1 MVRIVIDILLAI
13 GVFFT
18 FVGVL
23 GVHRMPDVFGRL
35 QASTCIAT
43 MGTLSVVLAGV
54 ISAVANGSEPMTY
67 IKLAILLLLVM
78 GTNPVSNHALCKA
91 AYKLGVKPAKELVI
105 DDYKEDDPE

>member
-1 MVRIVIDILLAI
+1 MIRIIIDILLLLGI
-13 GVFFT
+13 FFT

-23 GVHRMPDVFGRL
+23 GVNRMPDVFGRL

-54 ISAVANGSEPMTY
+54 IYAIVNSHEAITY
-67 IKLAILLLLVM
+67 IKLAIILLLVM
-78 GTNPVSNHALCKA
+78 GTNPISNHALCKG
-91 AYKLGVKPAKELVI
+91 AYKMGVKPAKELVL

>member
-1 MVRIVIDILLAI
+1 MVRIVIDLLLAI

-54 ISAVANGSEPMTY
+54 IYAVVSGSEPMAY
-67 IKLAILLLLVM
+67 VKLAILLLLVM

-91 AYKLGVKPAKELVI
+91 AYKMGVKPAKELVI
-105 DDYKEDDPE
+105 DDYKEDNPE

>member
-1 MVRIVIDILLAI
+1 MVRIVIDILLVI

-43 MGTLSVVLAGV
+43 MGTLSVVLSGV
-54 ISAVANGSEPMTY
+54 IYGVSSGSEPMTY
-67 IKLAILLLLVM
+67 IKLAIILLLVM

-91 AYKLGVKPAKELVI
+91 AYKMGVKPAKDLVI